1 MFFGAKFWLEEY
13 YYALMRVA
21 CLQGRNWE
29 CEGICKLWETNI
41 AIEQV
46 SFIDD
51 VPIKN
56 VDVV

>member
-1 MFFGAKFWLEEY
+1 
-13 YYALMRVA
+13 MRVA

-41 AIEQV
+41 AIEHV